1 LIIHEKRSIL
11 NHESSILLDTLALF
25 LLSSAERPKRWSRYW
40 TLMDK
45 DQNDALRTLA
55 KLRQGALLLSMAN
68 KYFCDPP
75 LLEKIGLE
83 MNRAILVLPD
93 QIKSLKSRFPGKLE
107 EELKTGPLVSDLL
120 QRVKQLRNPEPET
133 RIKCGKGE
141 LGRELEINIG
151 NLTAAVYSIAG
162 RVEGRTVVHAS
173 RKASSMVMYR
183 ITNLISTLLHKIIPG
198 LVLLAVIAALV
209 FGYLFWSMDREE
221 PVLNRIA
228 VLEVQVHSSQ
238 KILGEIDREKKR
250 ISQRIEELKRNEMA
264 RNQKIEFMELGQEL
278 HKVGERQ
285 LKVEIDIDRVEKEM
299 KELSAKLKEI
309 KNKSLIAR
317 LFRF

>member
-1 LIIHEKRSIL
+1 
-11 NHESSILLDTLALF
+11 
-25 LLSSAERPKRWSRYW
+25 
-40 TLMDK
+40 MDK

-55 KLRQGALLLSMAN
+55 KLRQGALLLSMAD
-68 KYFCDPP
+68 KYFCEPP

-93 QIKSLKSRFPGKLE
+93 QIKSLKSRFSGKLE

-120 QRVKQLRNPEPET
+120 QKVEQLRKPEPET
-133 RIKCGKGE
+133 RIKCGKGD
-141 LGRELEINIG
+141 LGRELEIGIG

-173 RKASSMVMYR
+173 RKASSMVVYR
-183 ITNLISTLLHKIIPG
+183 ITNLISTLLHKIIPS
-198 LVLLAVIAALV
+198 LVLLAIIAALV

-221 PVLNRIA
+221 TVLNRIA
-228 VLEVQVHSSQ
+228 MLEVQVHSSR

-250 ISQRIEELKRNEMA
+250 ISQRIEDLKRTELA
-264 RNQKIEFMELGQEL
+264 RTQKIEFMELGQEL
-278 HKVGERQ
+278 HKVGERRF
-285 LKVEIDIDRVEKEM
+285 KVEVDIDRVEKEM
-299 KELSAKLKEI
+299 KELRAKLKEI
-309 KNKSLIAR
+309 EGKSLIAR